1 MILFFR
7 YIAGRARLILMMS
20 LFSVIFAV
28 TFWLYHLPLD
38 AVIYPA
44 LLCALFAFIFMIIDF
59 SRVKQKHRELS
70 ILLSLDASMM
80 DTLPEY
86 SGIDDAD
93 YQAVIRHLQK
103 EVTDLEQSSDEK
115 YRDMIEYYT
124 IWAHQIKT
132 PIASM
137 RLHLQNEDTAVSRKL
152 LSDLFRVEQY
162 AEMVLAFLRLNS
174 TSSDYVFREY
184 PVDAIIR
191 QAVKKFSGEFILRKI
206 ALRYEPTDRRIVTDE
221 KWFLFVLEQI
231 ISNALKYTKEGCIK
245 IYMRDADTLCIEDS
259 GIGIAPQD
267 LPRIF
272 ENGYTGY
279 NGRSDKKASGI
290 GLYLC
295 KRICD
300 RLGIKISARSEL
312 GVGTVIELG
321 IAQYRLR
328 AE

>member
-1 MILFFR
+1 MMLFFR
-7 YIAGRARLILMMS
+7 YIAGQAKLILIMS
-20 LFSVIFAV
+20 FFSAIFTV
-28 TFWLYHLPLD
+28 TFWLYHLPTE
-38 AVIYPA
+38 AVLYPTF
-44 LLCALFAFIFMIIDF
+44 LCALFGFIFIVIDF
-59 SRVKQKHRELS
+59 VKMKRKHRELS
-70 ILLSLDASMM
+70 TLLSLDASMI

-86 SGIDDAD
+86 KGIDDRD
-93 YQAVIRHLQK
+93 YIEIIRKLQR
-103 EVTDLEQSSDEK
+103 EVMELERFSDEK

-137 RLHLQNEDTAVSRKL
+137 RLHLQNEDTTVSRKL

-162 AEMVLAFLRLNS
+162 AQMVLAFIRLDS
-174 TSSDYVFREY
+174 DSSDYVFKAY
-184 PVDAIIR
+184 PLDNIIK
-191 QAVKKFSGEFILRKI
+191 QAVKRFSGEFILRKI
-206 ALRYEPTDRRIVTDE
+206 SLRYEPTERDLVTDE

-231 ISNALKYTKEGCIK
+231 ISNALKYTREGEIK
-245 IYMRDADTLCIEDS
+245 IYMRDRDTLCIEDS

-279 NGRSDKKASGI
+279 NGRTDKKASGI

-300 RLGIKISARSEL
+300 KLGIRISARSEL
-312 GVGTVIELG
+312 GVGTIIELG
-321 IAQYRLR
+321 IAQYNLR